1 MTTGQRR
8 IFSFTSTHSKL
19 IEFSKC
25 SSHFVFTSQLH
36 MYKSISTD
44 AHRLPQK
51 KNSKRADTKCRLSS
65 SQFIFTQRKHPVLE
79 RFARLLTA
87 GTHWHG
93 QECHL
98 SRWEALSSSR
108 RRVRVPHV
116 VYATC
121 SRAFSLRRLSM
132 TSAASVSLAIV
143 YPLLAASFM
152 ITILF

>member
-1 MTTGQRR
+1 MQQPFRVHFPTAYVQIYIYRR
-8 IFSFTSTHSKL
+8 TQTAT
-19 IEFSKC
+19 E
-25 SSHFVFTSQLH
+25 
-36 MYKSISTD
+36 
-44 AHRLPQK
+44 K

-143 YPLLAASFM
+143 YPLPGCQFHDHDIVLISKM
-152 ITILF
+152 L